1 VNNQVDL
8 RSSLLTDPELIAT
21 GGLLTALKIVRQS
34 QRSPGLTFPAIN
46 QDAVR
51 YVVKS
56 SFANAIFL

>member
-1 VNNQVDL
+1 
-8 RSSLLTDPELIAT
+8 
-21 GGLLTALKIVRQS
+21 LLTALKIVRQS